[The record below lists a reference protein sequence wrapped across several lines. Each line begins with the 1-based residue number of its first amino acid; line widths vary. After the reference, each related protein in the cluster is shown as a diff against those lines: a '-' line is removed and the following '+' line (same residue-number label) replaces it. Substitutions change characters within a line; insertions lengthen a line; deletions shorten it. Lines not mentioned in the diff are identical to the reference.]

1 LTHTLPP
8 QDDQDLVIGGWDALA
23 AGWDNPMSSTKRVF
37 QDMGA
42 TATAWHIHTPICAP
56 SRSELFAGRYYHNI
70 KNAAKSPPSN
80 LCGSGA
86 VGHVD
91 LQAKVY
97 PNIFARNLREEK
109 GYATGLFGKCMNGG
123 CLNPASMHGAFDR
136 WFEGTHF
143 YGGNWY
149 DDGTY
154 WNSTTYGGGYGTRYI
169 RTHESIA
176 IDEVHRRGSSHTTPC
191 GVVLWYSIIMY

>member
-1 LTHTLPP
+1 MWWRPASNVGRAWVIASTLF
-8 QDDQDLVIGGWDALA
+8 VSRAR
-23 AGWDNPMSSTKRVF
+23 SSERT
-37 QDMGA
+37 
-42 TATAWHIHTPICAP
+42 W
-56 SRSELFAGRYYHNI
+56 RSS
-70 KNAAKSPPSN
+70 AAKSPPSN